1 MNQTVELLRRTRELL
16 GDIQIALTTQ
26 ALIDQA
32 KERASQPRKR
42 AIKAK
47 LNGGGK

>member
-16 GDIQIALTTQ
+16 LDVQVELTRISLQ
-26 ALIDQA
+26 PQG
-32 KERASQPRKR
+32 KPRKR

>member
-16 GDIQIALTTQ
+16 ADIQVTLTTQ

-32 KERASQPRKR
+32 KARAFPRKR

-47 LNGGGK
+47 INGGEK